1 MVSNR
6 KIYLKCADDLK
17 YIETFSN
24 ILEKEKGFIESYKP
38 EKKDFHDFAVC
49 KMCLE
54 KLTEGLP
61 SLTKDYEFL
70 QKYIRDEGLLNGD
83 DAENDILQEYGGL
96 FERFCDLSNCTS
108 DMSKSIEKLRKKG
121 NK

>member
-1 MVSNR
+1 MVKFQTLI
-6 KIYLKCADDLK
+6 KI
-17 YIETFSN
+17 
-24 ILEKEKGFIESYKP
+24 
-38 EKKDFHDFAVC
+38 
-49 KMCLE
+49 
-54 KLTEGLP
+54 
-61 SLTKDYEFL
+61 L

-108 DMSKSIEKLRKKG
+108 DMSKSIEKLRKG

>member
-6 KIYLKCADDLK
+6 KIYLKCLDDLK
-17 YIETFSN
+17 YVKTFST
-24 ILEKEKGFIESYKP
+24 ILEKERGFIESYKP
-38 EKKDFHDFAVC
+38 EKKDLHDFAVC

-108 DMSKSIEKLRKKG
+108 DMSKSIEKLRKG